1 MIRNEVTKTIGE
13 RRSIRKYKQRPV
25 SREEL
30 ETVLECGM
38 LAPSGMNSQQW
49 FVAAVQD
56 PALLAEISKEQ
67 KEAVL
72 AMPDLPQAM
81 KERTA
86 DPAFDATFGAPVL
99 LLVASGNPRGST
111 DACLL
116 GENMVLAAQ
125 SLGLGTCI
133 SGSVC
138 MAFQGGQGKRLLEKL
153 GLPEGYEPVFG
164 ITLGEPAEEP
174 EAKPR
179 EKKYKIIG

>member
-13 RRSIRKYKQRPV
+13 RRSVRKYKKRAV

-49 FVAAVQD
+49 FVAAIQD
-56 PALLAEISKEQ
+56 PALLAEISRKQ

-72 AMPDLPQAM
+72 AMPDLPRAM
-81 KERTA
+81 KEKAA
-86 DPAFDATFGAPVL
+86 DPEFDAIFGAPVL
-99 LLVASGNPRGST
+99 LIVASGNPRGST

-138 MAFQGGQGKRLLEKL
+138 MAFQGAQGRLLLEKL
-153 GLPEGYEPVFG
+153 GLPDGYEPVFG
-164 ITLGEPAEEP
+164 ITLGEPDEKP

-179 EKKYKIIG
+179 EKNYTIIG